1 MYPMKQSADRA
12 MLNHINLMAAL
23 TADYLNVYVLRP
35 EEDSADIIKLKGYVT
50 EGITEKPQ
58 GFSYSRLLRTYAESR
73 VYAADRDSF
82 LNKLSNETLIATFSD
97 GRDRLECD
105 YRIVENDEIHHYSAC
120 YSRISKAGEKLC
132 LVVAFRN
139 IDSIV
144 SVGREQHT
152 RGLYNAY
159 SALSV
164 IFYSLHRVNVLK
176 NSFTTIKTTASIE
189 KIVIPGSDSY
199 DDNVGRI
206 MRALSAEWST
216 EDALRFVDR
225 STLEERMKGKSHIM
239 MDFLSYALESCRLH
253 FFKEDEDENGHLCHV
268 IFAVERVNDEKS
280 IAVISAL
287 SHEYQNV
294 YFINLDDGSSRIIKT
309 GAFISG
315 ELDERENQIFDY
327 GSTSRKYIA
336 ERIHPEDREMFER
349 TTSLEHLREVFRSSN
364 EITGSFRILTDGKVH
379 YYRYTFYNL
388 ENLNSV
394 LAGFRNIDDIIA
406 RHAEEERRQR
416 EKEKAYQKQ
425 REEQLAIFDT
435 LAHNFKNIYLVDLP
449 NAEAKVLKLDDEYSD
464 NRLDRVMDVSFPY
477 EPFLNAWIDE
487 AVHPDDRER
496 LRKELSVE
504 HLRVVFRTDTE
515 YIGNYRMLV
524 NGVTIHYQFSINLMQ
539 DKTHLIAGFQNV
551 DAIIREHLEEERMR
565 QEKEAAY
572 QAQLREQLVVFDTLA
587 RNFRNVYLADLEK
600 ETVKVLKLSDGYD
613 ELFKAG
619 GECEFSFDNIRRQW
633 LENVVCEED
642 REEVGRVFATENVRK
657 LLAEEGSFS
666 GHYRSVINGKIHH
679 FQYSMTRVDMPGIK
693 AVLGYQNVDDIVE
706 EHIAQERKEHE
717 LEEAHLRDE
726 REHAEVIS
734 AVSTIYSTIFRAELD
749 THRYEVLTSTPRMGA
764 VAGMC
769 GIFDDVEEEI
779 LGVFMAEEMQPAM
792 RKFLDIDT
800 LADRLKDVNTIST
813 EYKNKRGRWYE
824 SRFIVKRRD
833 ESGKAMEVLYVAREI
848 TDEKMKEFEQQERL
862 SEALSAAQQ
871 ANKAKST
878 FLNSMSHDIR
888 TPMNA
893 IIGFTALAQTHIDN
907 RNQVQDYLAK
917 ISTSSTH
924 LLSLINDILDMS
936 RIESGTVKL
945 DEKPIHLPDLLH
957 DLRTMIL
964 GLVNA
969 RNLNLFIDTQDVV
982 HEDVIADRLRLNQ
995 VLINIVGNAI
1005 KYTQPGGDIM
1015 IRLAEKPCSLKNYTT
1030 FEFSVKDNGIGM
1042 SKEFLEH
1049 IFESFSRE
1057 RSSTVTGIQ
1066 GTGLGMA
1073 ITKNIVDMMGGTI
1086 TAESEEGKGSL
1097 FRVTLN
1103 LQLAGESVKYT
1114 PIPALSGARALVVD
1128 DDLNTCRSVCRM
1140 LREIEMRP
1148 DWTLSG
1154 REAVVRAED
1163 AAEMKDEYRAYIID
1177 YLMPD
1182 MNGIETVRQIRR
1194 VISDDVP
1201 IIVLTAYDWTD
1212 IEKEAREAG
1221 VTAFVSKPIFMSE
1234 LRSVLTERKVEEKKS
1249 TDIVPEKHDYSSKRA
1264 LLVEDNELNREIA
1277 TALLESTG
1285 MHVDTASD
1293 GVEAVDIMYRAA
1305 EDTYD
1310 LIFMDIQMPKMDGY
1324 TATHEIRTLANNRK
1338 ANIPI
1343 VAMTANAFE
1352 EDRKKSLEAGMNGHI
1367 AKPVSI
1373 GEIVK
1378 VLDSLFPPENQ

>member
-1 MYPMKQSADRA
+1 M
-12 MLNHINLMAAL
+12 NHINLMAAL

-35 EEDSADIIKLKGYVT
+35 LQDSADIIKLKGYVT
-50 EGITEKPQ
+50 EGITDKPQ
-58 GFSYSRLLRTYAESR
+58 GFSYSSLLRTYAEDR
-73 VYAADRDSF
+73 VYPGDRESF
-82 LNKLSNETLIATFSD
+82 LKKLSIDALLKTFSD
-97 GRDRLECD
+97 GRDDLECD
-105 YRIVENDEIHHYSAC
+105 YRIVDDGEIHHYSAH
-120 YSRISKAGEKLC
+120 YSRISKPGEELC

-152 RGLYNAY
+152 RGLYSAY
-159 SALSV
+159 SALSS
-164 IFYSLHRVNVLK
+164 IFFCLDRVNIRD
-176 NSFTTIKTTASIE
+176 NTYTEIKSAP
-189 KIVIPGSDSY
+189 IVRKLTIPGSNNY
-199 DDNVGRI
+199 DANADRI
-206 MRALSAEWST
+206 IRGVSSKWSC
-216 EDALRFVDR
+216 EEALRFVDR
-225 STLEERMKGKSHIM
+225 NTIEERMEGKDHIM
-239 MDFLSYALESCRLH
+239 MDFISYAAESCRLH
-253 FFKEDEDENGHLCHV
+253 FFKEDTDESGRLSHV
-268 IFAVERVNDEKS
+268 IFGVEKVDEEKS
-280 IAVISAL
+280 QAIINVLIRDYLNVFLISL
-287 SHEYQNV
+287 E
-294 YFINLDDGSSRIIKT
+294 DGSARTLKATNFGSRLVD
-309 GAFISG
+309 A
-315 ELDERENQIFDY
+315 DENQKFNYDAVY
-327 GSTSRKYIA
+327 KEYISSYV
-336 ERIHPEDREMFER
+336 HPEDRSMIESSISVR
-349 TTSLEHLREVFRSSN
+349 HLRDVFRTRD
-364 EITGSFRILTDGKVH
+364 EFDGSYRTLVKGEVH
-379 YYRYTFYNL
+379 HYSYTFYKLANL
-388 ENLNSV
+388 DYV
-394 LAGFRNIDDIIA
+394 VAGFRNIDDIIA
-406 RHAEEERRQR
+406 RHAEEERSRR
-416 EKEKAYQKQ
+416 EQEAAYQKQ

-435 LAHNFKNIYLVDLP
+435 LAHNFKNVYLVDLP
-449 NAEAKVLKLDDEYSD
+449 ASTAKVLKLEDEYTD
-464 NRLDRVMDVSFPY
+464 HRLDNVIGTEFPY

-487 AVHPDDRER
+487 AVYPDDR
-496 LRKELSVE
+496 KMLSDALSAK
-504 HLRVVFRTDTE
+504 HLSEVFAVQDE
-515 YIGNYRMLV
+515 YTGNYRMLIKGQIV
-524 NGVTIHYQFSINLMQ
+524 HYQFRVNIMQ
-539 DKTHLIAGFQNV
+539 DRVHLIAGFQNV
-551 DAIIREHLEEERMR
+551 DAIIRAHLEEERKR
-565 QEKEAAY
+565 QEKEEAY
-572 QAQLREQLVVFDTLA
+572 QRQLKEQLVVFDTLA
-587 RNFRNVYLADLEK
+587 RGFRNVYLADMEK
-600 ETVKVLKLSDGYD
+600 ETVKVLKLSDEYGKLMQIGK
-613 ELFKAG
+613 ER
-619 GECEFSFDNIRRQW
+619 EFPFDNVRKHW
-633 LENVVCEED
+633 LETMVCDED
-642 REEVGRVFATENVRK
+642 REEVARVFATDNVRM
-657 LLAEEGSFS
+657 LLSRDGSFS
-666 GHYRSVINGKIHH
+666 GHYRSLINGKLHY
-679 FQYSMTRVDMPGIK
+679 FQYSMSRVDLPGIK

-726 REHAEVIS
+726 REHTEVIS
-734 AVSTIYSTIFRAELD
+734 AVSAIYSTIFRAEID
-749 THRYEVLTSTPRMGA
+749 TRRYEVLTSVPSMGA
-764 VAGMC
+764 VAGTC
-769 GIFDDVEEEI
+769 GMFDDVKENI
-779 LGVFMAEEMQPAM
+779 LNVFMADDMQAPM
-792 RKFLDIDT
+792 REFLNLDT
-800 LADRLKDVNTIST
+800 LADRLENVNTIST
-813 EYKNKRGRWYE
+813 EYRNRRGKWFE

-833 ESGKAMEVLYVAREI
+833 ENGKAREALYVAREI
-848 TDEKMKEFEQQERL
+848 TDEKMREFEQQDRL
-862 SEALSAAQQ
+862 SEALAAAQQ
-871 ANKAKST
+871 ANRAKST

-907 RNQVQDYLAK
+907 RNQVQDYLSK
-917 ISTSSTH
+917 ISMSSTH

-945 DEKPIHLPDLLH
+945 DEKPIHIPDLLH

-969 RNLNLFIDTQDVV
+969 KNLNLFIDTEDVV

-1005 KYTQPGGDIM
+1005 KYTQSGGDIM
-1015 IRLAEKPCSLKNYTT
+1015 IRLTEKPCSVKDRTT

-1086 TAESEEGKGSL
+1086 TAESEQGKGSL

-1103 LQLAGESVKYT
+1103 LKLAAESVQYT
-1114 PIPALSGARALVVD
+1114 QIPALSGARALVVD
-1128 DDLNTCRSVCRM
+1128 DDLNTCRSVSRM
-1140 LREIEMRP
+1140 LRDIGMRP

-1154 REAVVRAED
+1154 REAAVRAED

-1182 MNGIETVRQIRR
+1182 MNGIETVRQIRK
-1194 VISDDVP
+1194 VISGDVP
-1201 IIVLTAYDWTD
+1201 IIVLTAYDWAD

-1234 LRSVLTERKVEEKKS
+1234 LRSVLTERKVEEKKK
-1249 TDIVPEKHDYSSKRA
+1249 TETAAERHDYSKKRA

-1293 GVEAVDIMYRAA
+1293 GMEAVDIMYRAA
-1305 EDTYD
+1305 EDAYD

-1343 VAMTANAFE
+1343 FAMTANAFE

-1378 VLDSLFPPENQ
+1378 VLDSLFYPENQ